1 MKILWIL
8 GRSYAISLIVVFLT
22 FFTIGYVTTKIKNN

>member
-1 MKILWIL
+1 MKTLWIL

-22 FFTIGYVTTKIKNN
+22 FFTIGYVTTKNKKD